1 MHDLKAMGASW
12 LRSYIT
18 ALLTLYMAGET
29 SPTNLAKGAA
39 AAVIPPILRWL
50 NPEDKAFGNKVNGE

>member
-29 SPTNLAKGAA
+29 SPTNLLKGGA

-50 NPEDKAFGNKVNGE
+50 NPKDEAFGKQANAE